1 MCIIS
6 CYTAC
11 YGYLCI
17 DVGLNA
23 IIFIFVGII
32 DLHQVSFPLIRVHH
46 EGAKAHSPG
55 RSGTLGNPVHRV
67 ICSPCKGK
75 TYIMTNRGQH
85 PHVSYWRMSPVPL
98 FTICKSILTQ
108 VLFNSL
114 DNCSAK
120 CHRCNVIKAGS
131 INSHRKKFCN
141 YGLISSSSL
150 ATRHNPNKFGF
161 CSRCSFGRRF
171 AIFLFLSGAYCQ
183 FF

>member
-1 MCIIS
+1 
-6 CYTAC
+6 
-11 YGYLCI
+11 
-17 DVGLNA
+17 
-23 IIFIFVGII
+23 
-32 DLHQVSFPLIRVHH
+32 
-46 EGAKAHSPG
+46 
-55 RSGTLGNPVHRV
+55 
-67 ICSPCKGK
+67 
-75 TYIMTNRGQH
+75 
-85 PHVSYWRMSPVPL
+85 MSPVPL

-161 CSRCSFGRRF
+161 CSRCSFGLRCV
-171 AIFLFLSGAYCQ
+171 IFWILFGSYRELTQSRCPHSSLDKLTLRSTRQIENLTNRICRPHLNSSHEEAQ
-183 FF
+183 LPESASSTLLVSRLNTPRESAQRPS